1 MPAHVIVVDRRSEF
15 PWQAPGR
22 IVVEAREMVSD
33 GGSSLPASARVIN
46 LCRDLSY
53 LSLGYYVSL
62 LAQARAQKIIPSVEV
77 MLDLHWKRLLR
88 IALPEVDA
96 LVCRLPLTPPQAQAG
111 DTLRVPILFG
121 TVAEPGLAPVARR
134 VFELFRCPIL
144 MLELK
149 YRRGWSIASIRPG
162 SLRDLTPD
170 RHPDFVAALDRY
182 TRAAWKGLRAQP
194 GARFAVAVLHAPEDP
209 LPPSNARAL
218 EKFVRAGARMGLE
231 VEPITRADYGRLAE
245 FDALLIRETT
255 ALDNHTYRFAKK
267 AESEGIAVIDDP
279 HAILT
284 CTNKIFLAE
293 ALRANGV
300 PAPRT
305 LIVDRRR
312 LARVER
318 LLGFPVVLKVPDGS
332 FSRGVFKAHDA
343 TELRRIAERMFRDTD
358 LIIAQEY
365 MRTEFDWRVGVLD
378 GQPLFV
384 CQYYMARDHWQ
395 IVKHGG
401 PRGQE
406 EGRARTFA
414 VEAAPAEVIRIATE
428 AAGLI
433 GDGLFGVDLK
443 ENERGIFVVEIND
456 NPNID
461 AGVEDAVL
469 RDGLYAAILKALVR
483 RIDRRARHGAGQ
495 AAQPGDLAPRA
506 AATRGAPS
514 IRLEEEQT

>member
-1 MPAHVIVVDRRSEF
+1 
-15 PWQAPGR
+15 
-22 IVVEAREMVSD
+22 
-33 GGSSLPASARVIN
+33 
-46 LCRDLSY
+46 
-53 LSLGYYVSL
+53 
-62 LAQARAQKIIPSVEV
+62 
-77 MLDLHWKRLLR
+77 
-88 IALPEVDA
+88 
-96 LVCRLPLTPPQAQAG
+96 
-111 DTLRVPILFG
+111 
-121 TVAEPGLAPVARR
+121 
-134 VFELFRCPIL
+134 
-144 MLELK
+144 
-149 YRRGWSIASIRPG
+149 
-162 SLRDLTPD
+162 
-170 RHPDFVAALDRY
+170 
-182 TRAAWKGLRAQP
+182 
-194 GARFAVAVLHAPEDP
+194 
-209 LPPSNARAL
+209 
-218 EKFVRAGARMGLE
+218 
-231 VEPITRADYGRLAE
+231 
-245 FDALLIRETT
+245 
-255 ALDNHTYRFAKK
+255 
-267 AESEGIAVIDDP
+267 
-279 HAILT
+279 
-284 CTNKIFLAE
+284 
-293 ALRANGV
+293 
-300 PAPRT
+300 
-305 LIVDRRR
+305 
-312 LARVER
+312 
-318 LLGFPVVLKVPDGS
+318 
-332 FSRGVFKAHDA
+332 
-343 TELRRIAERMFRDTD
+343 MFRDTD